1 VLPLEVLPN
10 PSTLIVEG
18 AKIFSEEG
26 EEIGVVTSGGPS
38 PTLNENI
45 AMGYVKG
52 SHRKTGTKVRIQVRG
67 KERPAVVTKMPFVP
81 TKYYK

>member
-1 VLPLEVLPN
+1 M
-10 PSTLIVEG
+10 VEG
-18 AKIFSEEG
+18 AKVLSEDG
-26 EEIGVVTSGGPS
+26 EEIGVVTSGSPS

-52 SHRKTGTKVRIQVRG
+52 AFRKTGTNVKIQVRG